1 MVDTGTILVG
11 VVIPLVIGPIS
22 VFLKTLWDRY
32 NSKEELKRKNIFEE
46 KRDDLSKKIN
56 NFYWP
61 VYLKLKTLDR
71 LNYKSCQYK
80 KGNQYTDDESKDYS
94 LKLEKINNT
103 FSDASSDGQDKIL
116 YRKRRKKV
124 KKKNYSKLNPESN
137 EINSFSSE
145 LENNVKINMTS
156 ESYEW
161 DNYDVK
167 PKRIS
172 SIREIEVMNDSEFSE
187 IEEEDTKGLLV
198 AVDRI
203 FLDNLDEKILDLC
216 HSIKLLIESNIS
228 TVQPSKNLI
237 REIVKFTRYTEML
250 SIIHNSKKNKY
261 DINKLG
267 VVNNTEKF
275 LLLIK
280 SDLDKYMSNYQK
292 LFNNN
297 YKNDKCSTSCCS

>member
-1 MVDTGTILVG
+1 
-11 VVIPLVIGPIS
+11 
-22 VFLKTLWDRY
+22 KTLWDRY

-46 KRDDLSKKIN
+46 NRDDLSKKIN

-103 FSDASSDGQDKIL
+103 FSDASSDGQEKIL
-116 YRKRRKKV
+116 KRRRRKKV
-124 KKKNYSKLNPESN
+124 KRKSCSKLNPESN
-137 EINSFSSE
+137 EVNSFSSE

-161 DNYDVK
+161 DNYDIK
-167 PKRIS
+167 PKRIA

-198 AVDRI
+198 AVDKN

-216 HSIKLLIESNIS
+216 HSIKLLIETNIS

-237 REIVKFTRYTEML
+237 
-250 SIIHNSKKNKY
+250 
-261 DINKLG
+261 
-267 VVNNTEKF
+267 
-275 LLLIK
+275 
-280 SDLDKYMSNYQK
+280 
-292 LFNNN
+292 
-297 YKNDKCSTSCCS
+297 